1 MPYRDLYNGTKD
13 SRTFYVYLY
22 SFALDPTKTIKSI
35 TLPNQ
40 GNVKILAI
48 DLVS

>member
-1 MPYRDLYNGTKD
+1 MGYRDMYDGTKD
-13 SRTFYVYLY
+13 SHTFYMYLY
-22 SFALDPTKTIKSI
+22 SFALDPTKTVKSI
-35 TLPNQ
+35 KLPNQ